1 MAEKKTTPVVID
13 NVEYAFEDMTT
24 EQQTLL
30 NHVADLDRKIKS
42 SQFNLDQLNVGRNAF
57 MNALTSALSASKE
70 APIEA
75 EIVDE
80 DEAA

>member
-13 NVEYAFEDMTT
+13 NVEYALEDMTA

-57 MNALTSALSASKE
+57 MSALKQKLTEEPEADKE
-70 APIEA
+70 
-75 EIVDE
+75 
-80 DEAA
+80 EAA